1 MQVDSH
7 IPTRTRIISIT
18 PITTK
23 QAITEHVARIH
34 TPNQS
39 SNLRSSIYI
48 YKMASRTSLL
58 ALRTALR
65 SRAVVAPAYRTLAS
79 SAIRKAGKTIS
90 SSTQAHFQPS
100 HLLPHSTSQSA
111 STLPMRLNQ
120 SALPCTNTASTSL
133 LVCRNTFSNSPCT
146 RMN

>member
-7 IPTRTRIISIT
+7 IPDAHHIYNADYHQTGNYRTCGT
-18 PITTK
+18 HT
-23 QAITEHVARIH
+23 H